1 MSGPDIHVT
10 GYLGT
15 EDHAAVFRFIDAAAR
30 LEVFREII
38 PVRRQD
44 SRIIAI
50 TFVSS
55 DCDEDTTPWIAA
67 RLSGILRQDITIASA
82 WAEPGDDRQYAQVI
96 RGGARETVRGEVI
109 REPPALT
116 A

>member
-1 MSGPDIHVT
+1 MHIT

-15 EDHAAVFRFIDAAAR
+15 EDHSAVFRFIDAAAR
-30 LEVFREII
+30 LEAFREII

-44 SRIIAI
+44 GRIIAI
-50 TFVSS
+50 SFATIGR
-55 DCDEDTTPWIAA
+55 DEGHMSLIAE
-67 RLSGILRQDITIASA
+67 RLSGILSRDVVIASA
-82 WAEPGDDRQYAQVI
+82 WAGPGDRRQCTW
-96 RGGARETVRGEVI
+96 TVRGGRGAVLGEII